1 MFSNNLTLVEI
12 NDSTEFHNSNIFI
25 NKNDNEYY
33 GYYMVLPN
41 DCTVYYKI
49 AFLHVSKNKMNY
61 IEVDR
66 RTKVKDFFG
75 TTNNIFKSCNTE
87 ITMNFDKININDN
100 DLIPIDIHDVDI
112 DNDRILVMKRIAN
125 NSIWLYYN
133 TGINTRN
140 MKRFYVQKV
149 GHSAH
154 GFLYYD
160 KDDLIMAYPSQ
171 TYMTFRVKDNV
182 DVRFFIECT

>member
-12 NDSTEFHNSNIFI
+12 NDSTEFRNSNIFI

-33 GYYMVLPN
+33 GYYMVLAN
-41 DCTVYYKI
+41 DCTAYYKR

-75 TTNNIFKSCNTE
+75 TTNNIFKSYGTK
-87 ITMNFDKININDN
+87 ITMNFDKININDD

-112 DNDRILVMKRIAN
+112 DNDRILVVKRITD

-149 GHSAH
+149 GYSTH

-160 KDDLIMAYPSQ
+160 KDTLITDYPSQ
-171 TYMTFRVKDNV
+171 PHMTFRVKDNV
-182 DVRFFIECT
+182 DVRFFIDRV

>member
-12 NDSTEFHNSNIFI
+12 NDSTEFRNSNIFI

-33 GYYMVLPN
+33 GYYMGLAN
-41 DCTVYYKI
+41 DCTAYYKR

-75 TTNNIFKSCNTE
+75 TTNN
-87 ITMNFDKININDN
+87 MNFDKININDD

-112 DNDRILVMKRIAN
+112 DNDRIFVVKRITD

-140 MKRFYVQKV
+140 MRRFYVQKV
-149 GHSAH
+149 GYSTH
-154 GFLYYD
+154 GFLCYD
-160 KDDLIMAYPSQ
+160 KDNLTTDYPSR
-171 TYMTFRVKDNV
+171 THMTFRVKDNV
-182 DVRFFIECT
+182 DVRFFIDRV

>member
-1 MFSNNLTLVEI
+1 MFSNNLALVEI
-12 NDSTEFHNSNIFI
+12 NDSTEFRNSNIFI

-75 TTNNIFKSCNTE
+75 TTNNIFKSYDTK
-87 ITMNFDKININDN
+87 ITMNFDKININDDN
-100 DLIPIDIHDVDI
+100 LIPIDIHDVDI
-112 DNDRILVMKRIAN
+112 DNDRILVVKRIAD

-149 GHSAH
+149 GHSTH

-160 KDDLIMAYPSQ
+160 KDTLITDYLSQ
-171 TYMTFRVKDNV
+171 PHMTFRVKDNV
-182 DVRFFIECT
+182 DVRFFIDNI

>member
-12 NDSTEFHNSNIFI
+12 NDSTEFRNSNIFI

-33 GYYMVLPN
+33 GYYMVLAN
-41 DCTVYYKI
+41 DCTAYYKR

-75 TTNNIFKSCNTE
+75 TTNNIFKSYGIK
-87 ITMNFDKININDN
+87 ITMNFDKININDD

-112 DNDRILVMKRIAN
+112 DNDRIFVVKRITD

-140 MKRFYVQKV
+140 MRRFYVQKV
-149 GHSAH
+149 GYSTH
-154 GFLYYD
+154 GFLCYD
-160 KDDLIMAYPSQ
+160 KDNLTTDYPSR
-171 TYMTFRVKDNV
+171 THMTFRVKDNV
-182 DVRFFIECT
+182 DVRFFIDRV